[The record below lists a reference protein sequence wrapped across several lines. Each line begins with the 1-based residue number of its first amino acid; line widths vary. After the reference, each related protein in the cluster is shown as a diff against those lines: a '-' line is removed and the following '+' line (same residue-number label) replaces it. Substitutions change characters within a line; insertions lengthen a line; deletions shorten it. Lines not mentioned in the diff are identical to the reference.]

1 MKPSATRR
9 ASASCTAPGRVKA
22 TARRIGPHRLAR
34 ILAAPEHL
42 AELPVAILHQLK
54 DTLPAAKPARRH
66 AGAGQ
71 TAAERAFDLKAWVE
85 RYLPEAGEPSDWQS
99 YSGKGRKWAIEC
111 PWNPE
116 HTGRCAWIAE
126 LGSGAISAGCQ
137 HQSCEGKGWPELRA
151 LREDARPYRRARDT
165 EHAATPTLPPPAE
178 ATLGA
183 ECGDPDERR
192 ADRTEPAPAAPP
204 GGATGAGVSQPL
216 SPGRPPDEPP
226 PWLGADGTDRGLPP
240 PPAPAAPRKASRKKI
255 TSRYLINY
263 LAELGYA
270 FRLNLCDDSVEVGG
284 ERISDVSRAQMRCQL
299 RDAGLGKYLA
309 AADDAVIASAAS
321 HPYHPVL
328 DYLKSLTWDQQ
339 PRISQ
344 LAAHF
349 SDTNGVIGLYL
360 RKWLIGAVARAY
372 TGVQN
377 AVLVLDGAQGL
388 GKSQFVRWLCPL
400 PKLFVDANINPD
412 DKDSALLAVR
422 SWIWEVSE
430 LGATTRRADVE
441 ALKGFLSREVFT
453 VRAPYGRFEI
463 VKPGLASFIGTVNN
477 AFGVF
482 SDSTGSRRYWAT
494 TLTAIDWAYA
504 RNVDIHQVWA
514 EAHAAYLGGQS
525 WKLAEDEAQKARTI
539 NEDFAVPDPVED
551 LLRKYYQL
559 DPVREEKWLSSADIL
574 TTLQNGGLGPNARA
588 NAMHLT
594 ATLKRLG
601 HRKKLGGAQGKIN
614 GYVGIW

>member
-1 MKPSATRR
+1 M
-9 ASASCTAPGRVKA
+9 
-22 TARRIGPHRLAR
+22 
-34 ILAAPEHL
+34 
-42 AELPVAILHQLK
+42 
-54 DTLPAAKPARRH
+54 
-66 AGAGQ
+66 
-71 TAAERAFDLKAWVE
+71 
-85 RYLPEAGEPSDWQS
+85 
-99 YSGKGRKWAIEC
+99 
-111 PWNPE
+111 
-116 HTGRCAWIAE
+116 
-126 LGSGAISAGCQ
+126 
-137 HQSCEGKGWPELRA
+137 
-151 LREDARPYRRARDT
+151 
-165 EHAATPTLPPPAE
+165 
-178 ATLGA
+178 
-183 ECGDPDERR
+183 
-192 ADRTEPAPAAPP
+192 PAAPP

-504 RNVDIHQVWA
+504 RNVDINQVWA
-514 EAHAAYLGGQS
+514 EAHAAYLGGES
-525 WKLAEDEAQKARTI
+525 WKLAEDEAQQGTHDQRGFRRAGPGRGSAAQVLPTRSGARG
-539 NEDFAVPDPVED
+539 EMAEQRRHSHD
-551 LLRKYYQL
+551 LTER
-559 DPVREEKWLSSADIL
+559 
-574 TTLQNGGLGPNARA
+574 
-588 NAMHLT
+588 
-594 ATLKRLG
+594 RLG
-601 HRKKLGGAQGKIN
+601 AERSRQCDASERDAQAPGPSEETGRGPGQDQWLCRDLVAAVSATSPGRVTCRDLDVKTYRVIF
-614 GYVGIW
+614 VC